1 MNATIS
7 IQQLQNLRKEFRE
20 YLRSLHPEWNDSTV
34 STRMSDAFFAFNNNI
49 GLDFWAC
56 LVSEESMLEA
66 RDKIRDHFANDK
78 KYDNP
83 ESRAD
88 YYLSSLRL
96 FKSFLDENKPTL
108 AKDWS
113 GKAVS
118 DMYLKS
124 AFQAWMRSK
133 KKDNGEPYSA
143 STINAYTSALKN
155 STAKLDLGDEVN
167 SDLFYYITPEEFE
180 EARKTIL
187 AAPNF
192 EEVDLAA
199 SNKAYSSAMI
209 IYARFLQE
217 IGEPSCWIFQGNPKY
232 YDVVGAVE
240 SLDTITWAVNQYPK
254 QIKKGDRAYIWLSG
268 SEGGIIASG
277 IILCD
282 PEMRNP
288 ATHDPFNHGAPLKDE
303 PYLAVDIEL
312 QRKLTKT
319 IVPRSVLLVDERTK
333 SLEILTYPG
342 ATNFRVTKSQEA
354 VIESIVNGNYERIPA
369 VSAPAVEVID
379 KMRYWLYAPG
389 GNACFWEE
397 FSRDGI
403 MGIGWDELGDLRQYA
418 TKDEIKAAMK
428 KIWGDDKTYRNDGH
442 AVWQF
447 ANEIKP
453 GDVVFAKQ
461 GQSLVI
467 GRGIVESEY
476 IFDAARSEN
485 KHIRKIQ
492 WLQKGTWDHPGQAA
506 LKTLTDITPY
516 TDYVQK
522 LLALFASE
530 TSDIEVIGPEIIKY
544 PDYSEDD
551 FLREVYLSSERY
563 KTLKGLLLRKKN
575 IILQGAPGVGKTYA
589 AQRLAFSIMG
599 EKDTSRVKVVQF
611 HQSYSYEDFI
621 MGYQPEEM
629 VSI

>member
-192 EEVDLAA
+192 EEVDL
-199 SNKAYSSAMI
+199 
-209 IYARFLQE
+209 
-217 IGEPSCWIFQGNPKY
+217 
-232 YDVVGAVE
+232 V
-240 SLDTITWAVNQYPK
+240 
-254 QIKKGDRAYIWLSG
+254 
-268 SEGGIIASG
+268 
-277 IILCD
+277 
-282 PEMRNP
+282 
-288 ATHDPFNHGAPLKDE
+288 
-303 PYLAVDIEL
+303 
-312 QRKLTKT
+312 
-319 IVPRSVLLVDERTK
+319 
-333 SLEILTYPG
+333 
-342 ATNFRVTKSQEA
+342 
-354 VIESIVNGNYERIPA
+354 
-369 VSAPAVEVID
+369 
-379 KMRYWLYAPG
+379 
-389 GNACFWEE
+389 
-397 FSRDGI
+397 
-403 MGIGWDELGDLRQYA
+403 
-418 TKDEIKAAMK
+418 
-428 KIWGDDKTYRNDGH
+428 
-442 AVWQF
+442 
-447 ANEIKP
+447 
-453 GDVVFAKQ
+453 
-461 GQSLVI
+461 
-467 GRGIVESEY
+467 
-476 IFDAARSEN
+476 
-485 KHIRKIQ
+485 
-492 WLQKGTWDHPGQAA
+492 
-506 LKTLTDITPY
+506 
-516 TDYVQK
+516 
-522 LLALFASE
+522 
-530 TSDIEVIGPEIIKY
+530 
-544 PDYSEDD
+544 
-551 FLREVYLSSERY
+551 
-563 KTLKGLLLRKKN
+563 
-575 IILQGAPGVGKTYA
+575 
-589 AQRLAFSIMG
+589 
-599 EKDTSRVKVVQF
+599 
-611 HQSYSYEDFI
+611 
-621 MGYQPEEM
+621 
-629 VSI
+629 